1 MSVKHYLFYIAQ
13 NYSFAILRPIQKII
27 LARGDKVVWFLKGSE
42 VDADYLTADEKR
54 LHTINEVKQYN
65 PCAVFV
71 PGNVVPSFIPGLKV
85 AVFHGFNVEKRS
97 NTRGHFNIRGCFDLY
112 CTQGPNTT
120 STFLSLA
127 EKYQYFSVKETGWS
141 AIDPLYIQE
150 NIQENTQNNIQENIQ
165 KSTQAE
171 KTTRK
176 KTILMCSTFSKQLSC
191 APVLFEKIKQLSAT
205 GRWHWLVQFHPKMA
219 KETVEQYKSLQSEY
233 LSFIETDNVIP
244 LLQQADVMVC
254 DTSSVLSMFL
264 LLNKPVVTFKNS
276 SPKSHMFDIDDVER
290 LEQSIEQ
297 ALSRPKSLMSEVEKF
312 IEQTHPFR
320 DGQSS
325 QRVLDAV
332 DEILAGKNLSVKSKP
347 LNFIRMFKMRKELNY
362 WKFW

>member
-1 MSVKHYLFYIAQ
+1 
-13 NYSFAILRPIQKII
+13 
-27 LARGDKVVWFLKGSE
+27 
-42 VDADYLTADEKR
+42 
-54 LHTINEVKQYN
+54 
-65 PCAVFV
+65 
-71 PGNVVPSFIPGLKV
+71 
-85 AVFHGFNVEKRS
+85 
-97 NTRGHFNIRGCFDLY
+97 
-112 CTQGPNTT
+112 
-120 STFLSLA
+120 
-127 EKYQYFSVKETGWS
+127 
-141 AIDPLYIQE
+141 
-150 NIQENTQNNIQENIQ
+150 
-165 KSTQAE
+165 
-171 KTTRK
+171 
-176 KTILMCSTFSKQLSC
+176 
-191 APVLFEKIKQLSAT
+191 
-205 GRWHWLVQFHPKMA
+205 MA
-219 KETVEQYKSLQSEY
+219 KETVEQYKSLQSEH

-332 DEILAGKNLSVKSKP
+332 DEILACKNLSVKSKP